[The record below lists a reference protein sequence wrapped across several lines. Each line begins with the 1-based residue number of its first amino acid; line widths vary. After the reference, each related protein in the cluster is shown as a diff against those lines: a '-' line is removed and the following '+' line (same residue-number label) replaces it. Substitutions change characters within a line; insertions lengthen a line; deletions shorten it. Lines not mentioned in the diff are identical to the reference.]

1 MRNEK
6 VRRLVPVG
14 QLRDKL
20 METRMRW
27 LGHVVRRDEDYV
39 RKKMRQLE
47 MVWKWESE

>member
-1 MRNEK
+1 M
-6 VRRLVPVG
+6 G

-47 MVWKWESE
+47 MGKRCEREAEEKM